1 MQHKS
6 FLPLGVGKNK
16 EIAELVLK
24 LALLLGPTLWGHL
37 TYSLKFHILLLIYD
51 KYPKIIH
58 PVHSLLKYH
67 SVFIPCYNLHL
78 NCSHKVSSK

>member
-37 TYSLKFHILLLIYD
+37 TLPSINLILANNHHLLLL
-51 KYPKIIH
+51 
-58 PVHSLLKYH
+58 VHLKLPLLQ
-67 SVFIPCYNLHL
+67 
-78 NCSHKVSSK
+78 